1 MVRSVVREVI
11 LFAACAVFTGTVGL
25 VLLDVVIMPRIVR
38 KGQQVEVP
46 DIVELTPQQAR
57 RKLAGRGLRLKLQ
70 EPRWDVSVVE
80 GRLVYQN
87 PPAFSHVKT
96 NRTVYGV
103 PSRGSRLYEVP
114 DLRKKSLRQARLWI
128 EHSGLEVGEVLE
140 EASPIIKEGLVMLQS
155 PDPGKQ
161 VPVGTAVSLTVSN
174 GPPGELVEVPDLTGK
189 RLEMARQ
196 ILKNQGLKVRDIRY
210 EFSTQHLLNMV
221 IGQLPE
227 AGTEVKYGTSIRLVV
242 SKL

>member
-1 MVRSVVREVI
+1 
-11 LFAACAVFTGTVGL
+11 
-25 VLLDVVIMPRIVR
+25 
-38 KGQQVEVP
+38 
-46 DIVELTPQQAR
+46 
-57 RKLAGRGLRLKLQ
+57 
-70 EPRWDVSVVE
+70 
-80 GRLVYQN
+80 
-87 PPAFSHVKT
+87 
-96 NRTVYGV
+96 
-103 PSRGSRLYEVP
+103 
-114 DLRKKSLRQARLWI
+114 
-128 EHSGLEVGEVLE
+128 
-140 EASPIIKEGLVMLQS
+140 MLQS
-155 PDPGKQ
+155 PDPGNQ